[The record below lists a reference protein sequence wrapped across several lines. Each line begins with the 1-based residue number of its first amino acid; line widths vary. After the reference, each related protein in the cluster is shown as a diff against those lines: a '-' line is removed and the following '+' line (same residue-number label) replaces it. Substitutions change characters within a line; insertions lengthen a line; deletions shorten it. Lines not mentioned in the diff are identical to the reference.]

1 MLFTLL
7 RQNGQSDLAAKLR
20 FRETP
25 PRIYPL
31 KLIVVPALVNQ
42 FRRLFRQQIVK
53 RKPARAKSRAGIS
66 ICLIV
71 GFVFSQASLLSAQA
85 LSDRPINNQHPS
97 NQVGQPPPHRP
108 AAQISTTRI
117 SPDRRLN
124 RAPVKPHAA
133 TKELALIREIIEPEI
148 LMSIEPTQSKII
160 RTNYPIVRSAIS
172 DPGVVDIQTFG
183 SNEFEIIGKGIGET
197 SLTFWYELPNG
208 QIDYLRY
215 LVEVSDEGQ
224 KQKKKER
231 RYLKLQSRINEA
243 FPNSQVF
250 LIPIEDK
257 VIVRGQ
263 ARDAKEALDIMQ
275 MLGQSGGGGRGGGFG
290 NSGGGQLAFG
300 GNVNGGNP
308 AWLGNS
314 RSGRSGGN
322 SNGQNEP
329 PEDYEEVSPRNFINL
344 LKVPGVQQVMLKVR
358 IAELVRNSNRSVGT
372 DITALFDNGSF
383 SHLLGGSGG
392 NVSAIL
398 SDGDVQFFLTAVGTH
413 GYGKILAEPT
423 LVTISGKSARFQAGG
438 EFAVPTTVG
447 VGGVGGIATT
457 FRGFGTELNFTPTVV
472 DKDLIRLEV
481 SPSFST
487 LNNDATVAGIPGLN
501 RRSVDTTVDLREGQ
515 WLAVAGLIQDEQGGQ
530 KTRLPYVG
538 DLPFLGGFFSQ
549 RDTSRFETELIVLVS
564 PELIH
569 PLEPE
574 QVPLLLP
581 GMEITDPTDDDFF
594 LRRQTE
600 GYRGFDHRST
610 LWTEI
615 QTHQRGIREAQFLDQ
630 VTSGARRQMQVQ
642 QSYISGPCGL
652 SE

>member
-1 MLFTLL
+1 M
-7 RQNGQSDLAAKLR
+7 
-20 FRETP
+20 
-25 PRIYPL
+25 
-31 KLIVVPALVNQ
+31 VPVLVKPFHNL
-42 FRRLFRQQIVK
+42 FRRQSNK
-53 RKPARAKSRAGIS
+53 RKPLRPQFGFGI
-66 ICLIV
+66 
-71 GFVFSQASLLSAQA
+71 ATSLAVAFLLAYVSTLSAQ
-85 LSDRPINNQHPS
+85 RPNDQSFN
-97 NQVGQPPPHRP
+97 GQTVQPQSRRP
-108 AAQISTTRI
+108 ATQISTNRNAGRRI
-117 SPDRRLN
+117 HRPP
-124 RAPVKPHAA
+124 AKPHAA

-148 LMSIEPTQSKII
+148 LMNIEPTQSKII

-172 DPGVVDIQTFG
+172 DPGIVDIQTFG

-275 MLGQSGGGGRGGGFG
+275 MLGQSGGGGQGGFG
-290 NSGGGQLAFG
+290 GGGQLQY
-300 GNVNGGNP
+300 
-308 AWLGNS
+308 
-314 RSGRSGGN
+314 GRGGN
-322 SNGQNEP
+322 SGNQNFPGSGRTGGFSGNGQNGSQP
-329 PEDYEEVSPRNFINL
+329 LEDYEEISPRNFINL
-344 LKVPGVQQVMLKVR
+344 LRVPGAQQVMLKVR

-372 DITALFDNGSF
+372 DISAIFDNGSF
-383 SHLLGGSGG
+383 SHILGGGGG

-423 LVTISGKSARFQAGG
+423 LVTISGKPASFQAGG

-457 FRGFGTELNFTPTVV
+457 FRGFGTQLSFTPTVV
-472 DKDLIRLEV
+472 DKDLVRLEV

-501 RRSVDTTVDLREGQ
+501 SRSVNTTVDLREGQ

-538 DLPFLGGFFSQ
+538 DLPFVGGLFSQ

-569 PLEPE
+569 PLEPG

-581 GMEITDPTDDDFF
+581 GMEVTDPTDDDFF

-610 LWTEI
+610 LWTEM
-615 QTHQRGIREAQFLDQ
+615 QTHRRGIAEAQFIDQ
-630 VTSGARRQMQVQ
+630 AKPGARRQMRLQ

-652 SE
+652 SN

>member
-1 MLFTLL
+1 VAALQKHSTILQRENARNSGIERFPRVERFAFITFFTI
-7 RQNGQSDLAAKLR
+7 A
-20 FRETP
+20 
-25 PRIYPL
+25 I
-31 KLIVVPALVNQ
+31 
-42 FRRLFRQQIVK
+42 
-53 RKPARAKSRAGIS
+53 GIS
-66 ICLIV
+66 CVESAL
-71 GFVFSQASLLSAQA
+71 SQIDQTQIDQSQIDQMQIDQVQIDQSPTAQA
-85 LSDRPINNQHPS
+85 NAVRGNSARRVIYS
-97 NQVGQPPPHRP
+97 P
-108 AAQISTTRI
+108 A
-117 SPDRRLN
+117 
-124 RAPVKPHAA
+124 KPLAA

-148 LMSIEPTQSKII
+148 LMKIEPTKSKII
-160 RTNYPIVRSAIS
+160 RTNYPIVRSAVS
-172 DPGVVDIQTFG
+172 DPEIVDIQAFG
-183 SNEFEIIGKGIGET
+183 SNEFEVIGKGVGET

-224 KQKKKER
+224 KHKKNEK
-231 RYLKLQSRINEA
+231 RYLKLQSRINEM

-250 LIPIEDK
+250 LVAIEDK

-263 ARDAKEALDIMQ
+263 ARDAKEAADIMQ
-275 MLGQSGGGGRGGGFG
+275 MLGQFSGGGGNGGGGRGGG
-290 NSGGGQLAFG
+290 NYLYGGSPG
-300 GNVNGGNP
+300 GNQFWLDDIQSTRSDGNRNRQGS
-308 AWLGNS
+308 AYDQQGT
-314 RSGRSGGN
+314 
-322 SNGQNEP
+322 QI
-329 PEDYEEVSPRNFINL
+329 SPWNFINL
-344 LKVPGVQQVMLKVR
+344 LRVPGVQQVMLKVR

-372 DITALFDNGSF
+372 DISTLFDSGAF
-383 SHLLGGSGG
+383 SHVLGGGGG

-457 FRGFGTELNFTPTVV
+457 FRGFGTELEFTPTVV

-501 RRSVDTTVDLREGQ
+501 RRSVDTTVELREGQ

-530 KTRLPYVG
+530 KTRLPYVS
-538 DLPFLGGFFSQ
+538 DVPFVGGLFSR

-581 GMEITDPTDDDFF
+581 GMEVTDPTDDDFF

-610 LWTEI
+610 LWTEM
-615 QTHQRGIREAQFLDQ
+615 QTHRRGVVESQSLDQ
-630 VTSGARRQMQVQ
+630 VTSRARREMQVQ

>member
-1 MLFTLL
+1 M
-7 RQNGQSDLAAKLR
+7 
-20 FRETP
+20 
-25 PRIYPL
+25 
-31 KLIVVPALVNQ
+31 VPALVKPSQ
-42 FRRLFRQQIVK
+42 ILFRQGLVK
-53 RKPARAKSRAGIS
+53 YGLLRRQLRCKFAA
-66 ICLIV
+66 CLIV
-71 GFVFSQASLLSAQA
+71 AFAFSHSPTLSAQTLNA
-85 LSDRPINNQHPS
+85 PTLNDQPLNQQVVQPPSRRPAT
-97 NQVGQPPPHRP
+97 QVGTNRNGSERRINRP
-108 AAQISTTRI
+108 
-117 SPDRRLN
+117 
-124 RAPVKPHAA
+124 PVKPHAA

-148 LMSIEPTQSKII
+148 LMTIEPTQSKII

-172 DPGVVDIQTFG
+172 DPGIVDIQTFG

-224 KQKKKER
+224 KEKKKER

-275 MLGQSGGGGRGGGFG
+275 MLGQS
-290 NSGGGQLAFG
+290 SGGGNQGLFG
-300 GNVNGGNP
+300 GSANGGNQ
-308 AWLGNS
+308 NFS
-314 RSGRSGGN
+314 QGRSGGFNGN
-322 SNGQNEP
+322 SNGQNGAQP
-329 PEDYEEVSPRNFINL
+329 PEDYEEISPRNFINL
-344 LKVPGVQQVMLKVR
+344 LRVPGVQQVMLKVR
-358 IAELVRNSNRSVGT
+358 IAELVRNSSRSVGT
-372 DITALFDNGSF
+372 DITAIFDNGSF
-383 SHLLGGSGG
+383 SHLLGGGGG

-398 SDGDVQFFLTAVGTH
+398 SDGDVQFFLNAVGTH

-423 LVTISGKSARFQAGG
+423 LVTISGKSANFQAGG

-457 FRGFGTELNFTPTVV
+457 FRGFGTELSFTPTVV

-538 DLPFLGGFFSQ
+538 DLPFVGGFFSQ

-564 PELIH
+564 PELIQ

-610 LWTEI
+610 LWTEM
-615 QTHQRGIREAQFLDQ
+615 QTHRRGIAESQFIDQ
-630 VTSGARRQMQVQ
+630 VTSGVRRQMQVQ

-652 SE
+652 SN

>member
-1 MLFTLL
+1 MVVALLNRLKNPQLNLASVSCISTNLRLVLFVFLATAVEFSWASSAKS
-7 RQNGQSDLAAKLR
+7 QIQQSPSPTAA
-20 FRETP
+20 
-25 PRIYPL
+25 
-31 KLIVVPALVNQ
+31 VA
-42 FRRLFRQQIVK
+42 VK
-53 RKPARAKSRAGIS
+53 VADERVKPAS
-66 ICLIV
+66 
-71 GFVFSQASLLSAQA
+71 FS
-85 LSDRPINNQHPS
+85 P
-97 NQVGQPPPHRP
+97 VQP
-108 AAQISTTRI
+108 
-117 SPDRRLN
+117 L
-124 RAPVKPHAA
+124 AA

-148 LMSIEPTQSKII
+148 LMKIEPSKSKII
-160 RTNYPIVRSAIS
+160 RTNFPIVRTAVS
-172 DPGVVDIQTFG
+172 DPEIVDIQTFG
-183 SNEFEIIGKGIGET
+183 SNEFEVFGRGIGET
-197 SLTFWYELPNG
+197 SLTLWYELPNG

-215 LVEVSDEGQ
+215 LVEVSDEER
-224 KQKKKER
+224 KQSKNVQQ
-231 RYLKLQSRINEA
+231 YLKLQSRINEM

-250 LIPIEDK
+250 LVPIDDK

-263 ARDAKEALDIMQ
+263 ARDAKEAADIMQ
-275 MLGQSGGGGRGGGFG
+275 VLGQFSGGGGGNGNGGGGG
-290 NSGGGQLAFG
+290 NYLFG
-300 GNVNGGNP
+300 GSPGGNQY
-308 AWLGNS
+308 WLNDAQS
-314 RSGRSGGN
+314 SA
-322 SNGQNEP
+322 SNGNRNRRNSDSQQQATQI
-329 PEDYEEVSPRNFINL
+329 SPQNFINL

-358 IAELVRNSNRSVGT
+358 VAELVRNSNRTVGT
-372 DITALFDNGSF
+372 DITTLFDSGSF
-383 SHLLGGSGG
+383 SHLLGSGGG

-423 LVTISGKSARFQAGG
+423 LVTISGKSARFLAGG

-457 FRGFGTELNFTPTVV
+457 FRGFGTELEFTPTVV

-501 RRSVDTTVDLREGQ
+501 RRSVDTTVELREGQ

-530 KTRLPYVG
+530 KTRLPYLSEVPFVG
-538 DLPFLGGFFSQ
+538 GLFSR

-581 GMEITDPTDDDFF
+581 GMEVTDPTDDDFF

-615 QTHQRGIREAQFLDQ
+615 QTHRRGIAESQSLERISSRAK
-630 VTSGARRQMQVQ
+630 RKMQVQ
-642 QSYISGPCGL
+642 RSYISGPSGL

>member
-1 MLFTLL
+1 MVAALLIQTKIPQRENACDAFIWRELRIAILVFFTI
-7 RQNGQSDLAAKLR
+7 AI
-20 FRETP
+20 E
-25 PRIYPL
+25 
-31 KLIVVPALVNQ
+31 
-42 FRRLFRQQIVK
+42 
-53 RKPARAKSRAGIS
+53 
-66 ICLIV
+66 
-71 GFVFSQASLLSAQA
+71 FSWIESAQSQTDQSSLQPTVEA
-85 LSDRPINNQHPS
+85 NMVADDRVRNAIYS
-97 NQVGQPPPHRP
+97 
-108 AAQISTTRI
+108 
-117 SPDRRLN
+117 
-124 RAPVKPHAA
+124 PVKPLAA

-148 LMSIEPTQSKII
+148 LMKIEPSKSKII
-160 RTNYPIVRSAIS
+160 RTNYPIVRSAVSNPEI
-172 DPGVVDIQTFG
+172 VDIQTFG
-183 SNEFEIIGKGIGET
+183 SNEFEVIGKGVGET

-215 LVEVSDEGQ
+215 LVEVNDEGQ
-224 KQKKKER
+224 KHKKNEK
-231 RYLKLQSRINEA
+231 RYLKLQSRINEM

-250 LIPIEDK
+250 LVPIEDK

-263 ARDAKEALDIMQ
+263 ARDSKEAADILQ
-275 MLGQSGGGGRGGGFG
+275 MLGQFSGGNGRGGGGRGGRF
-290 NSGGGQLAFG
+290 GGGGGGG
-300 GNVNGGNP
+300 GNYLYGGAPGGNQF
-308 AWLGNS
+308 WLDDIQSTRADGN
-314 RSGRSGGN
+314 R
-322 SNGQNEP
+322 NGQDNAYDEQGSQI
-329 PEDYEEVSPRNFINL
+329 SPRNFINL

-372 DITALFDNGSF
+372 DISTLFDSGSF
-383 SHLLGGSGG
+383 SHLLGSGGGG

-423 LVTISGKSARFQAGG
+423 LITISGKSARFLAGG

-457 FRGFGTELNFTPTVV
+457 FRGFGTELEFTPTVV

-530 KTRLPYVG
+530 KTRLPYVSEV
-538 DLPFLGGFFSQ
+538 PFVGGLFSR

-569 PLEPE
+569 PMEPD

-581 GMEITDPTDDDFF
+581 GMEVTDPTDDDFF

-610 LWTEI
+610 LWTEM
-615 QTHQRGIREAQFLDQ
+615 QTHRRGVVESQSLDR
-630 VTSGARRQMQVQ
+630 VASRARRRMQVQ
-642 QSYISGPCGL
+642 RSYISGPCGL

>member
-1 MLFTLL
+1 MRPQLGLSVAIILTVASGLL
-7 RQNGQSDLAAKLR
+7 LVP
-20 FRETP
+20 T
-25 PRIYPL
+25 
-31 KLIVVPALVNQ
+31 LIVQTLD
-42 FRRLFRQQIVK
+42 
-53 RKPARAKSRAGIS
+53 
-66 ICLIV
+66 
-71 GFVFSQASLLSAQA
+71 AQA
-85 LSDRPINNQHPS
+85 LD
-97 NQVGQPPPHRP
+97 QVQQPPRRP
-108 AAQISTTRI
+108 ANQISTDRNNSGRRI
-117 SPDRRLN
+117 YRPP
-124 RAPVKPHAA
+124 AKPHAA

-148 LMSIEPTQSKII
+148 LMKIEPTQSKII
-160 RTNYPIVRSAIS
+160 RTNYPVVRSAIS
-172 DPGVVDIQTFG
+172 DPGILDIQTFG
-183 SNEFEIIGKGIGET
+183 SNEFEIIGKGVGET

-215 LVEVSDEGQ
+215 LVEVNDEGH

-263 ARDAKEALDIMQ
+263 ARDSKEALDIMQ
-275 MLGQSGGGGRGGGFG
+275 MLGQSGGGGGRGGRSGGFG
-290 NSGGGQLAFG
+290 PIVNNGYGGGGNQNSNRG
-300 GNVNGGNP
+300 GF
-308 AWLGNS
+308 
-314 RSGRSGGN
+314 GGN
-322 SNGQNEP
+322 SNGQYGSQGT
-329 PEDYEEVSPRNFINL
+329 EDYEEISPRNFINL
-344 LKVPGVQQVMLKVR
+344 LRVPGEQQVMLKVR

-372 DITALFDNGSF
+372 NFSALFDNGSF
-383 SHLLGGSGG
+383 SHLLGGGGG
-392 NVSAIL
+392 NISAIL

-457 FRGFGTELNFTPTVV
+457 FRGFGTELSFTPTVV
-472 DKDLIRLEV
+472 DKDLVRLEV

-538 DLPFLGGFFSQ
+538 DLPFVGGLFSQ

-581 GMEITDPTDDDFF
+581 GMEVTDPTDDDFF

-610 LWTEI
+610 LWTEM
-615 QTHQRGIREAQFLDQ
+615 QTHRRGIAEAQFIDQ
-630 VTSGARRQMQVQ
+630 ASPGAARRQMQVQ
-642 QSYISGPCGL
+642 QSFISGPCGL
-652 SE
+652 SN

>member
-1 MLFTLL
+1 MAALQKHSRNLQREDARNSVSWRNLRAQRFERVERIAFIALFTIAI
-7 RQNGQSDLAAKLR
+7 GFCCAQSALA
-20 FRETP
+20 
-25 PRIYPL
+25 
-31 KLIVVPALVNQ
+31 
-42 FRRLFRQQIVK
+42 
-53 RKPARAKSRAGIS
+53 
-66 ICLIV
+66 
-71 GFVFSQASLLSAQA
+71 
-85 LSDRPINNQHPS
+85 
-97 NQVGQPPPHRP
+97 QVGQTQNDQSPPPP
-108 AAQISTTRI
+108 TAQANVVSGD
-117 SPDRRLN
+117 SARRVIYS
-124 RAPVKPHAA
+124 PVKPLAA

-148 LMSIEPTQSKII
+148 LMKIEPTKSKII

-172 DPGVVDIQTFG
+172 DPEIVDIQAFG
-183 SNEFEIIGKGIGET
+183 SNEFEVIGKGVGET

-224 KQKKKER
+224 KHKKNEK
-231 RYLKLQSRINEA
+231 RYLKLQSRINEM

-250 LIPIEDK
+250 LVPIEDK

-263 ARDAKEALDIMQ
+263 ARDAKEAADIMQ
-275 MLGQSGGGGRGGGFG
+275 MLGQFSGGNGNSGGGVGGRGGGNYLYGGSPGGSQFWRDDIQSTRPDG
-290 NSGGGQLAFG
+290 NRNRQGDAYGEQAT
-300 GNVNGGNP
+300 
-308 AWLGNS
+308 
-314 RSGRSGGN
+314 
-322 SNGQNEP
+322 QI
-329 PEDYEEVSPRNFINL
+329 SPRNFINL
-344 LKVPGVQQVMLKVR
+344 LRVPGVQQVMLKVR

-372 DITALFDNGSF
+372 DITTLFDSGAF
-383 SHLLGGSGG
+383 SHVLGGGGGG

-457 FRGFGTELNFTPTVV
+457 FRGFGTELEFTPTVV

-501 RRSVDTTVDLREGQ
+501 RRSVDTTVELREGQ

-530 KTRLPYVG
+530 KTRLPYVSEI
-538 DLPFLGGFFSQ
+538 PFVGGLFSR

-581 GMEITDPTDDDFF
+581 GMEVTDPTDDDFF

-610 LWTEI
+610 LWTEM
-615 QTHQRGIREAQFLDQ
+615 QTHRRGVVESQSLDQ
-630 VTSGARRQMQVQ
+630 VTSKARRKMQVQ
-642 QSYISGPCGL
+642 RSYISGPCGL

>member
-1 MLFTLL
+1 MKRT
-7 RQNGQSDLAAKLR
+7 
-20 FRETP
+20 
-25 PRIYPL
+25 
-31 KLIVVPALVNQ
+31 
-42 FRRLFRQQIVK
+42 FRQT
-53 RKPARAKSRAGIS
+53 
-66 ICLIV
+66 
-71 GFVFSQASLLSAQA
+71 
-85 LSDRPINNQHPS
+85 
-97 NQVGQPPPHRP
+97 PPPHRP
-108 AAQISTTRI
+108 STPHGVALVRRSLIQFHLNISTNNLWGSLGLRFAVLILLIFASEISENHLACAQNSQPPPRPTTQISSRPA
-117 SPDRRLN
+117 SSAKRLVGQP
-124 RAPVKPHAA
+124 AKPHAA

-148 LMSIEPTQSKII
+148 LMNIEPTQSKII

-215 LVEVSDEGQ
+215 LVEVNDEGQ
-224 KQKKKER
+224 KQKRKER
-231 RYLKLQSRINEA
+231 RYLKLQSRINEM

-250 LIPIEDK
+250 LVPIEDK

-263 ARDAKEALDIMQ
+263 ARDSKEAADIMQ
-275 MLGQSGGGGRGGGFG
+275 MLGQFAGGGRGGAGG
-290 NSGGGQLAFG
+290 GGGGQYLYG
-300 GNVNGGNP
+300 GTRNGGNQY
-308 AWLGNS
+308 WLNDIQSTRADGRDRQNGNF
-314 RSGRSGGN
+314 
-322 SNGQNEP
+322 EDD
-329 PEDYEEVSPRNFINL
+329 DYEDINPQDFINL
-344 LKVPGVQQVMLKVR
+344 LEVPGVQQVMLKVR
-358 IAELVRNSNRSVGT
+358 IAELVRNSNRSVGA
-372 DITALFDNGSF
+372 DISTLFDSGSF
-383 SHLLGGSGG
+383 SHLLSGGGG

-423 LVTISGKSARFQAGG
+423 LITISGKSARFQAGG

-457 FRGFGTELNFTPTVV
+457 FRGFGTELEFTPVVV
-472 DKDLIRLEV
+472 DKDLIRLQV

-487 LNNDATVAGIPGLN
+487 LNNDASVAGIPGLN

-530 KTRLPYVG
+530 KTRTPYIG
-538 DLPFLGGFFSQ
+538 DLPFIGGLFSH

-569 PLEPE
+569 PMERE

-581 GMEITDPTDDDFF
+581 GMEVTDPTDDDFF

-610 LWTEI
+610 LWTEM
-615 QTHQRGIREAQFLDQ
+615 QSHNRGIIESQFLDE
-630 VTSGARRQMQVQ
+630 VTSGTRRQMQVQ
-642 QSYISGPCGL
+642 RSYISGPCGF
-652 SE
+652 SD

>member
-1 MLFTLL
+1 VAALQKHSTILQRENARNSGIERFPRVERFAFITFFTI
-7 RQNGQSDLAAKLR
+7 A
-20 FRETP
+20 
-25 PRIYPL
+25 I
-31 KLIVVPALVNQ
+31 
-42 FRRLFRQQIVK
+42 
-53 RKPARAKSRAGIS
+53 GIS
-66 ICLIV
+66 CVESAL
-71 GFVFSQASLLSAQA
+71 SQIDQTQIDQSQIDQMQIDQVQIDQSPTAQA
-85 LSDRPINNQHPS
+85 NAVRGNSARRVIYS
-97 NQVGQPPPHRP
+97 P
-108 AAQISTTRI
+108 A
-117 SPDRRLN
+117 
-124 RAPVKPHAA
+124 KPLAA

-148 LMSIEPTQSKII
+148 LMKIEPTKSKII
-160 RTNYPIVRSAIS
+160 RTNYPIVRSAVS
-172 DPGVVDIQTFG
+172 DPEIVDIQAFG
-183 SNEFEIIGKGIGET
+183 SNEFEVIGKGVGET

-224 KQKKKER
+224 KHKKNEK
-231 RYLKLQSRINEA
+231 RYLKLQSRINEM

-250 LIPIEDK
+250 LVAIEDK

-263 ARDAKEALDIMQ
+263 ARDAKEAADIMQ
-275 MLGQSGGGGRGGGFG
+275 MLGQFSGGGGNGGGGRGGG
-290 NSGGGQLAFG
+290 NYLYGGSPG
-300 GNVNGGNP
+300 GNQFWLDDIQSTRSDGNRNRQGS
-308 AWLGNS
+308 AYDQQGT
-314 RSGRSGGN
+314 
-322 SNGQNEP
+322 QI
-329 PEDYEEVSPRNFINL
+329 SPWNFINL
-344 LKVPGVQQVMLKVR
+344 LRVPGVQQVMLKVR

-372 DITALFDNGSF
+372 DISTLFDSGAF
-383 SHLLGGSGG
+383 SHVLGGGGG

-457 FRGFGTELNFTPTVV
+457 FRGFGTELEFTPTVV

-501 RRSVDTTVDLREGQ
+501 RRSVDTTVELREGQ
-515 WLAVAGLIQDEQGGQ
+515 WLAVAGLIQDEQGVQ
-530 KTRLPYVG
+530 KTRLPYVS
-538 DLPFLGGFFSQ
+538 DVPFVGGLFSR

-581 GMEITDPTDDDFF
+581 GMEVTDPTDDDFF

-610 LWTEI
+610 LWTEM
-615 QTHQRGIREAQFLDQ
+615 QTHRRGVVESQSLDQ
-630 VTSGARRQMQVQ
+630 VTSRARREMQVQ